1 MAIHRIVA
9 VGNIQP
15 EARQGVLPEVPINRG
30 GIPLLVAA
38 ARSVAVVQAVPLVE
52 DARVVD
58 SPVVVIPVVEEA
70 VIANT

>member
-1 MAIHRIVA
+1 MAIRQIVT

-15 EARQGVLPEVPINRG
+15 EARQGVLPEVPINRE